1 MVEVVRSPGLAHKF
15 GQNMRLGLQEV
26 DHNKTV
32 VGPKLMIMVKIS
44 DFPAKLKILPQEDR
58 NSF

>member
-1 MVEVVRSPGLAHKF
+1 
-15 GQNMRLGLQEV
+15 MRLGLQEV